1 MRSLGLKTS
10 ASALAVLVV
19 ALGVG
24 TPGTLAVAQQ
34 PGNQQSGHQQPA
46 DLVPPAA
53 APKSLL
59 PAGTFAPPPPP
70 VAEPEP
76 LMPDGTLPG
85 DGPEGSDAAVGED
98 MPPEAGAELAPT
110 APETRPAGILSQGVP
125 IGLLGPDTGGF
136 SETLWAGS
144 SGPFVRDLM
153 RGMPAPTASR
163 WAHVLLRK
171 ALATR
176 TPTPD
181 GALPANFVAER
192 AHLLLRMGEADAA
205 RRLTAQVPVTSYTRR
220 MFDVA
225 PQTYMAAGD
234 VPGLCPLVQTGITV
248 SSDPVW
254 PLTSAVCAALQGDDA
269 GAILTLDRERENRS
283 AKTFDIQLAEVVS
296 TSLAGGDRGVNAVWP
311 QNARLTT
318 YRLAMAL
325 AGGVEV
331 PRQRFTSANSAVK
344 GWISRQGNVPL
355 AVRLEAARTAA
366 ATGALPA
373 QELLNLWSLQASV
386 VDETAIRALPVG
398 KLRTAYQAK
407 TAPERLQAL
416 RDLWASAAS
425 PQDRVALYLA
435 GADAAARLP
444 RDKALIEAAP
454 ELGRSLLLA
463 GNIPAAKAWY
473 DLARAEA
480 KARNPKAGAA
490 LMGLWPLLATADAR
504 GGIPHSVALFELW
517 DDGQD
522 ADRAEE
528 ARRRQL
534 VSAALT
540 GLGLLPM
547 ADMPRSA
554 RIELVDSSFT
564 RKLREAANAGRKG
577 EVIVLAGVGLGA
589 DAAKVSPAYL
599 HEIVGAL
606 ANLGLRREAGI
617 IASEILIRNGV

>member
-1 MRSLGLKTS
+1 M
-10 ASALAVLVV
+10 V
-19 ALGVG
+19 LGVV

-34 PGNQQSGHQQPA
+34 PGMQQPGIPQSGDP
-46 DLVPPAA
+46 VPPAA

-70 VAEPEP
+70 VVEPEP
-76 LMPDGTLPG
+76 LEPDLGQPDGA
-85 DGPEGSDAAVGED
+85 GPEGLDAPAGEETL
-98 MPPEAGAELAPT
+98 PNAEAGSALPEARLV
-110 APETRPAGILSQGVP
+110 GILSQAVPVGV
-125 IGLLGPDTGGF
+125 IGPKTGGF
-136 SETLWAGS
+136 DEGLWAGS
-144 SGPFVRDLM
+144 PGPFVRDLM

-171 ALATR
+171 ALASR
-176 TPTPD
+176 TPTPE

-192 AHLLLRMGEADAA
+192 AHLLLRMGEADVA
-205 RRLTAQVPVTSYTRR
+205 RRLAAQVPVTSFTRR

-225 PQTYMAAGD
+225 PQTYLAAGD

-248 SSDPVW
+248 SSDPIW

-269 GAILTLDRERENRS
+269 GAVLTLDRERENRS
-283 AKTFDIQLAEVVS
+283 SRHFDIQLAEVVS
-296 TSLAGGDRGVNAVWP
+296 SSLAGGDRGVNAVWP

-331 PRQRFTSANSAVK
+331 PRQKLSSANSAVK
-344 GWISRQGNVPL
+344 GWVSRQGNVPL

-366 ATGALPA
+366 ATGAMPA
-373 QELLNLWSLQASV
+373 QDMLSLWSHQAAV

-398 KLRTAYQAK
+398 KLRTAYLAK

-416 RDLWASAAS
+416 SDLWGSAAS
-425 PQDRVALYLA
+425 PQDKVALYLVS
-435 GADAAARLP
+435 ADASARLP
-444 RDKALIEAAP
+444 RDKALLEGVP
-454 ELGRSLLLA
+454 DLGRALLLA

-473 DLARAEA
+473 DLARREA
-480 KARNPKAGAA
+480 RARNPKAGAP
-490 LMGLWPLLATADAR
+490 LMQLWPLMAAADAHGR
-504 GGIPHSVALFELW
+504 IPHSIALFELW
-517 DDGQD
+517 DDAQD
-522 ADRAEE
+522 GERAER

-547 ADMPRSA
+547 AEMPRSA
-554 RIELVDSSFT
+554 RLELADTSFT
-564 RKLREAANAGRKG
+564 RRLREASNAGRKG
-577 EVIVLAGVGLGA
+577 EVILLAGVGLGK
-589 DAAKVSPAYL
+589 DASAVSPAYL

-606 ANLGLRREAGI
+606 ANVGLRREAGI